1 MLRGLKKRERV
12 QVANFSYVVHQKL
25 AGSGNLGN
33 LRGILTDLLEL
44 EREGIVGIVSLTG
57 WLFFVFGGTLT

>member
-12 QVANFSYVVHQKL
+12 QVANFSYVVPQKL